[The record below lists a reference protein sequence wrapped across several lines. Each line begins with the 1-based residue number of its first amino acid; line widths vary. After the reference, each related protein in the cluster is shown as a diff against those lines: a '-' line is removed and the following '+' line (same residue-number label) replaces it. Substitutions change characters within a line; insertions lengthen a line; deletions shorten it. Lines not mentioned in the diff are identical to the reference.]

1 MRTELEI
8 RNIVPAHSHGAYTL
22 YLKEKFG
29 TRVLPIIIGGFE
41 AQAIA
46 MELEKMKPSRP
57 LTHDLFANTLR
68 EFHLHVVE
76 VSIDHLEEG
85 VYFATITCSDAR
97 KSDAPRIKLDSRTSD
112 AIAMATKFQC
122 PIYCSESVL
131 NESGFS
137 DDKEEEDFDT
147 PGRSEEKDIQPTAK
161 NEDKLA
167 GYSLDELE
175 QLLEEAINIED
186 YIRAAQIRDEI
197 KRRK

>member
-29 TRVLPIIIGGFE
+29 HRVLPIIIGGFE

-57 LTHDLFANTLR
+57 LTHDLFANTMR
-68 EFHLHVVE
+68 EFHLQVIE

-85 VYFATITCSDAR
+85 VYFATITCSDSI
-97 KSDAPRIKLDSRTSD
+97 KSDSPKIKLDSRTSD

-122 PIYCSESVL
+122 PIYCSESVM
-131 NESGFS
+131 NESGFA
-137 DDKEEEDFDT
+137 DDKEEDEFDT
-147 PGRSEEKDIQPTAK
+147 PGRSEEKDILPSAQ
-161 NEDKLA
+161 NEDQLS
-167 GYSLDELE
+167 GYSTEDLEQMLDE
-175 QLLEEAINIED
+175 AIHVED
-186 YIRAAQIRDEI
+186 YIRAAQIRDEL

>member
-22 YLKEKFG
+22 YLKEKYG
-29 TRVLPIIIGGFE
+29 NRVLPIIIGGFE

-68 EFHLHVVE
+68 EFNLQVVE

-85 VYFATITCSDAR
+85 VYFATITCNDAS
-97 KSDAPRIKLDSRTSD
+97 KTESPRIKLDSRTSD

-122 PIYCSESVL
+122 PIYCSEAVL

-137 DDKEEEDFDT
+137 DDKEDEEFDL
-147 PGRSEEKDIQPTAK
+147 PGRSDEKDIQPSERS
-161 NEDKLA
+161 EDKLS
-167 GYSLDELE
+167 GFSNEDLE
-175 QLLEEAINIED
+175 QMLEEAINIED